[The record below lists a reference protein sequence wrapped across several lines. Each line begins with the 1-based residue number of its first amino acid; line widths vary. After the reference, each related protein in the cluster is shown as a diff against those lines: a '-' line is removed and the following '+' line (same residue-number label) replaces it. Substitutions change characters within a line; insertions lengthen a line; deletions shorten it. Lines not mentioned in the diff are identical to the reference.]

1 MEKQILEREL
11 ENFVFQ
17 LDDEELEALEERL
30 EEIIEGDYVGD
41 MESKMILKQ
50 LSMIGLGDDD
60 LREFNILADDM
71 TIFVSTGSFCLK
83 IIIFGQFTT

>member
-30 EEIIEGDYVGD
+30 EEIIEGDNVGD

-83 IIIFGQFTT
+83 IIILGQFTT